1 MIHKLADGPITMDVA
16 DISVTEGKFGM
27 QYRFVGTD
35 GTEVYISETSGKR
48 GLERL
53 KLDEE
58 TAVGQRLTLFQV
70 KKDGKTYTN
79 IERAGSAS
87 AAAAESAA
95 ATPGTSPKTA
105 GGTVTGKRSLEE
117 LEELYGRCLDI
128 AMRTLVKRC
137 EEFSVPIDGAA
148 VQAATATLFIAA
160 K

>member
-1 MIHKLADGPITMDVA
+1 MVHKLANGPITMDVA
-16 DISVTEGKFGM
+16 SVTLTEGNFGP

-35 GTEVYISETSGKR
+35 GTEVYISETAGKR
-48 GLERL
+48 GLDRL

-58 TAVGQRLTLFQV
+58 TVEGRRLTLFQV

-79 IERAGSAS
+79 IEFAGT
-87 AAAAESAA
+87 AAAAPAESAA
-95 ATPGTSPKTA
+95 AAPGTSPKTA
-105 GGTVTGKRSLEE
+105 GGTVTGKKSLEE
-117 LEELYGRCLDI
+117 LEELYGKCLDI

-148 VQAATATLFIAA
+148 VQSATATIFIAA